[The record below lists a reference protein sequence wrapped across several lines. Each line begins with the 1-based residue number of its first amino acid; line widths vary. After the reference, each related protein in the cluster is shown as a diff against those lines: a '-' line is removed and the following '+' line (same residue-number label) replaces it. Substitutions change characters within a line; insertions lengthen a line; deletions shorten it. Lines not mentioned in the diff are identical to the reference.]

1 MYASEKDYW
10 KKKYP
15 WQYPSGD
22 LHPDQRQAY
31 LDSYHNASTRAA
43 LLPQDGYLSGGQ
55 FAEEAKL
62 DGRKLSKGETLDRL
76 NPIRDYDIGFDKG
89 VVGIHGGGGWM
100 NQQEYRDKYNPD
112 GSLRNP
118 PFSMMDYLNPAQ
130 ASLPQEPQTKPA
142 LDTSPQGA
150 VPNEELP
157 VEVAQPALS
166 VEDTPEGNDQF
177 VPPTEELP
185 FDKNGIL
192 QGIGDSLAEDDGTGS
207 ATNNSRSH
215 TATAEEI
222 KAKKEADD
230 RRNEMLIRVGGA
242 IVGASGRGGL
252 AAIDAGTKEYGRLAD
267 YQRAQEQLEKENALA
282 KQQKLDGLSATERKA
297 NQEAYNEV
305 QTTIT
310 NNTQKIATFEGYI
323 DALDRYGDGVT
334 GPIIDKLGGK
344 YIDAMTPGG
353 EGRTMLRLG
362 LEEVAVDKALQKIAQ
377 TKGAIS
383 DREMKLFLKPT
394 PKLWMD
400 EGVWK
405 LYLQIEVETA
415 KIINAR
421 LAGAKNADG
430 TLVNRIDADRE
441 MDSKLKALYDQYMG
455 LHGAQK
461 APDSDIPDDNDEL
474 FNF

>member
-62 DGRKLSKGETLDRL
+62 DGRKLTTAESVDRI
-76 NPIRDYDIGFDKG
+76 NPFTGHY
-89 VVGIHGGGGWM
+89 

-112 GSLRNP
+112 GSLRNA

-142 LDTSPQGA
+142 LDT
-150 VPNEELP
+150 LP
-157 VEVAQPALS
+157 VENLDEMGQGTFPRGMLGLEDAPQGDESFIPP
-166 VEDTPEGNDQF
+166 VEER
-177 VPPTEELP
+177 P
-185 FDKNGIL
+185 FNKNGIL

-267 YQRAQEQLEKENALA
+267 YNRALEQQEKEKALA

-441 MDSKLKALYDQYMG
+441 MDAKLKALYDQYMG

-461 APDSDIPDDNDEL
+461 APDSDISDDNDEL

>member
-62 DGRKLSKGETLDRL
+62 DGRKLSKGETLDRI
-76 NPIRDYDIGFDKG
+76 NPFTGHY
-89 VVGIHGGGGWM
+89 

-112 GSLRNP
+112 GSLRNA

-130 ASLPQEPQTKPA
+130 ASLPQEPQTAPA

-150 VPNEELP
+150 VTNEELP

-177 VPPTEELP
+177 VLP
-185 FDKNGIL
+185 FNENGVLNDIIESV
-192 QGIGDSLAEDDGTGS
+192 GSDGTAGTG
-207 ATNNSRSH
+207 TNNKRQN
-215 TATAEEI
+215 TATAEDIER
-222 KAKKEADD
+222 KKQDKEERQKKMMAFA
-230 RRNEMLIRVGGA
+230 EMMGRYGGNIMNA
-242 IVGASGRGGL
+242 GSRGGMAQVGAM
-252 AAIDAGTKEYGRLAD
+252 GTTTAQIAD
-267 YQRAQEQLEKENALA
+267 LEREIAQQEFDNALA
-282 KQQKLDGLSATERKA
+282 TQQKLGGLSATERKA
-297 NQEAYNEV
+297 NQESYNEV

-430 TLVNRIDADRE
+430 SLVNRVDADRE
-441 MDSKLKALYDQYMG
+441 MDAKLKALYDQYMG

-461 APDSDIPDDNDEL
+461 APDSDISDDNDEL

>member
-62 DGRKLSKGETLDRL
+62 DGRKLSTGETMDRI
-76 NPIRDYDIGFDKG
+76 NPFTGHY
-89 VVGIHGGGGWM
+89 

-112 GSLRNP
+112 GSLRNA

-130 ASLPQEPQTKPA
+130 ESLPQEPQTKPA
-142 LDTSPQGA
+142 LDT
-150 VPNEELP
+150 LP
-157 VEVAQPALS
+157 VENLDEMGQGTFPRGMLGLEDAPQGDESFIPP
-166 VEDTPEGNDQF
+166 VEER
-177 VPPTEELP
+177 P
-185 FDKNGIL
+185 FNKNGIL

-282 KQQKLDGLSATERKA
+282 RGRATATSSKA
-297 NQEAYNEV
+297 QAKAQEDLNS
-305 QTTIT
+305 QIQS
-310 NNTQKIATFEGYI
+310 NTQKANHFDYLIDRIKQEG
-323 DALDRYGDGVT
+323 DNLTGLSDGTVLAGLDSLQGNPR
-334 GPIIDKLGGK
+334 
-344 YIDAMTPGG
+344 AA
-353 EGRTMLRLG
+353 LRLEMSQARVDAA
-362 LEEVAVDKALQKIAQ
+362 LKNVAE

-383 DREMKLFLKPT
+383 NREMTLFLSPM
-394 PKLWMD
+394 PKLGID
-400 EGVWK
+400 QESVWIAWLEMQSGLTK
-405 LYLQIEVETA
+405 VLNT
-415 KIINAR
+415 R
-421 LAGAKNADG
+421 LKGEQLSDG
-430 TLVNRIDADRE
+430 TLASK
-441 MDSKLKALYDQYMG
+441 MDLNAKLDSDLQALYQNY
-455 LHGAQK
+455 LNAQSSQG
-461 APDSDIPDDNDEL
+461 DVSDDNDEL

>member
-62 DGRKLSKGETLDRL
+62 DGRKLTTAESVDRI
-76 NPIRDYDIGFDKG
+76 NPFTGHY
-89 VVGIHGGGGWM
+89 

-112 GSLRNP
+112 GSLRNA

-130 ASLPQEPQTKPA
+130 ASLPQEPQTTPA
-142 LDTSPQGA
+142 LDT
-150 VPNEELP
+150 LP
-157 VEVAQPALS
+157 VENLDEMGQGTFPRGMLGLEDAPQGDESFIPP
-166 VEDTPEGNDQF
+166 VEER
-177 VPPTEELP
+177 P
-185 FDKNGIL
+185 FNENGVLNGIIESV
-192 QGIGDSLAEDDGTGS
+192 GSDGTAGTG
-207 ATNNSRSH
+207 TNNKRQN
-215 TATAEEI
+215 TATAEDIER
-222 KAKKEADD
+222 KKQDKEERQKKMMAFA
-230 RRNEMLIRVGGA
+230 EMMGRYGGNIMNA
-242 IVGASGRGGL
+242 GSRGGMAQVGAMGTTTAQIADLEREIAQQEIDNNL
-252 AAIDAGTKEYGRLAD
+252 AT
-267 YQRAQEQLEKENALA
+267 
-282 KQQKLDGLSATERKA
+282 QQKLGGLSATERKA

-305 QTTIT
+305 QTTMT

-441 MDSKLKALYDQYMG
+441 MDAKLKALYDQYMG

-461 APDSDIPDDNDEL
+461 APDSDISDDNDEL

>member
-62 DGRKLSKGETLDRL
+62 DGRKLTTAESVDRI
-76 NPIRDYDIGFDKG
+76 NPFTGHY
-89 VVGIHGGGGWM
+89 

-112 GSLRNP
+112 GSLRNA

-130 ASLPQEPQTKPA
+130 ASL
-142 LDTSPQGA
+142 PQGA

-177 VPPTEELP
+177 VLPTEELP
-185 FDKNGIL
+185 FNENGIL
-192 QGIGDSLAEDDGTGS
+192 NGIIESVGSDGTAGTG
-207 ATNNSRSH
+207 TNNKRQN
-215 TATAEEI
+215 TATAEDIER
-222 KAKKEADD
+222 KKQDKEERQKKMMAFA
-230 RRNEMLIRVGGA
+230 EMMGRYGGNIMNA
-242 IVGASGRGGL
+242 GSRGGMAQVGAM
-252 AAIDAGTKEYGRLAD
+252 GTTTAQIAD
-267 YQRAQEQLEKENALA
+267 LEREIAQQEFDNALA
-282 KQQKLDGLSATERKA
+282 TQQKLGGLSATERKA

-305 QTTIT
+305 QTTMT

-415 KIINAR
+415 KIINGR

-461 APDSDIPDDNDEL
+461 APDSDISDDNDEL

>member
-76 NPIRDYDIGFDKG
+76 NPLRDYDIGFDKG

-112 GSLRNP
+112 GSLRNA

-130 ASLPQEPQTKPA
+130 ASLPQEPQTAPA

-150 VPNEELP
+150 VTNEELP

-282 KQQKLDGLSATERKA
+282 RGRATATSSKA
-297 NQEAYNEV
+297 QAKAQEDLNS
-305 QTTIT
+305 QIQS
-310 NNTQKIATFEGYI
+310 NTQKANHFDYLIERIKQEG
-323 DALDRYGDGVT
+323 DNLTGLFDGTVQAGLDSIQGNPR
-334 GPIIDKLGGK
+334 
-344 YIDAMTPGG
+344 AA
-353 EGRTMLRLG
+353 LRLQMSQARVDAA
-362 LEEVAVDKALQKIAQ
+362 LKNVAE

-383 DREMKLFLKPT
+383 NREMDLFLSPM
-394 PKLWMD
+394 PKL
-400 EGVWK
+400 GVDQESVWIAWLEMQSGLTK
-405 LYLQIEVETA
+405 VL
-415 KIINAR
+415 NNR
-421 LAGAKNADG
+421 LKGAQLSDG
-430 TLVNRIDADRE
+430 TLASKIALDQQL
-441 MDSKLKALYDQYMG
+441 DSDLQALYQNWLNAKSSQGETNEPTD
-455 LHGAQK
+455 AE
-461 APDSDIPDDNDEL
+461 DSLTNSVL
-474 FNF
+474 AKYS